1 MGTRFF
7 QKTLDNIA
15 DRSRHLLDWNGRK
28 GSTRHTETI
37 ENLSHALLSGRG
49 EASGVAL
56 ARQVLDVYAGLAM
69 AERIEFFRLL
79 ARDFG
84 PDLQGLRAAW
94 SDYDKAPTP
103 KNLVQLLRAVEPPR
117 QELFRRL
124 NLAPGGTSALVAL
137 RQDLLDHGANDP
149 ELDSVDDD
157 LVHLLYSWFNRGFLT
172 MHRITWSSPADVL
185 ERIIRY
191 EAVHIIQGWD
201 DLRRRVQPPDR
212 RCYAFFHPSLVDEPL
227 IFVEVALTKHIP
239 SSIQEVLADERE
251 APAAE
256 QATTA
261 VFYSIS
267 NCQPGLRGISFG
279 NFLIKQVVEDLSRD
293 LPSLKTFVTLSPA
306 PGFGRWLKRIADDP
320 AEAAL
325 EGLNTAPLALLD
337 NPNWHQD
344 PTVVEQLRPLLMRL
358 AAAYYLRV
366 KTKNGQPLDP
376 VARFHLGNGARLERL
391 NWLGDTSAKGVREA
405 AGLMVNYLYDLNTIE
420 ANHESYANQG
430 TVAASP
436 DIHRKLG
443 KLAPRAAREDRHV

>member
-28 GSTRHTETI
+28 GSTKHTETI

-103 KNLVQLLRAVEPPR
+103 KNLVQLLHAVEPPR

-149 ELDSVDDD
+149 ELASVDND

-172 MHRITWSSPADVL
+172 MHRITWSSPADIL

-227 IFVEVALTKHIP
+227 IFVRRRGLYTLCSVLQPGPGCYKRSP
-239 SSIQEVLADERE
+239 SFS
-251 APAAE
+251 APAFLRSSSAWPLLSASDRTDPDLKGRAIR
-256 QATTA
+256 QPRRHVPGSGPKQHAIPGCPPRPPA
-261 VFYSIS
+261 
-267 NCQPGLRGISFG
+267 CQR
-279 NFLIKQVVEDLSRD
+279 
-293 LPSLKTFVTLSPA
+293 TFHCKTLSSRA
-306 PGFGRWLKRIADDP
+306 SSLTLCEIA
-320 AEAAL
+320 L
-325 EGLNTAPLALLD
+325 
-337 NPNWHQD
+337 
-344 PTVVEQLRPLLMRL
+344 V
-358 AAAYYLRV
+358 
-366 KTKNGQPLDP
+366 
-376 VARFHLGNGARLERL
+376 RFHACSFLSPTFSRKIL
-391 NWLGDTSAKGVREA
+391 NHLFLSK
-405 AGLMVNYLYDLNTIE
+405 
-420 ANHESYANQG
+420 
-430 TVAASP
+430 
-436 DIHRKLG
+436 
-443 KLAPRAAREDRHV
+443 

>member
-1 MGTRFF
+1 MPTNERRPPPNGGPRRSFTRSAIVSRAFAASHWA
-7 QKTLDNIA
+7 ISSSS
-15 DRSRHLLDWNGRK
+15 RSW
-28 GSTRHTETI
+28 
-37 ENLSHALLSGRG
+37 
-49 EASGVAL
+49 
-56 ARQVLDVYAGLAM
+56 
-69 AERIEFFRLL
+69 RIF
-79 ARDFG
+79 
-84 PDLQGLRAAW
+84 
-94 SDYDKAPTP
+94 
-103 KNLVQLLRAVEPPR
+103 
-117 QELFRRL
+117 
-124 NLAPGGTSALVAL
+124 
-137 RQDLLDHGANDP
+137 
-149 ELDSVDDD
+149 
-157 LVHLLYSWFNRGFLT
+157 
-172 MHRITWSSPADVL
+172 
-185 ERIIRY
+185 
-191 EAVHIIQGWD
+191 
-201 DLRRRVQPPDR
+201 
-212 RCYAFFHPSLVDEPL
+212 
-227 IFVEVALTKHIP
+227 
-239 SSIQEVLADERE
+239 
-251 APAAE
+251 
-256 QATTA
+256 
-261 VFYSIS
+261 
-267 NCQPGLRGISFG
+267 
-279 NFLIKQVVEDLSRD
+279 SRD

-366 KTKNGQPLDP
+366 KTKNGQPLNS